1 MKYFTYTNIG
11 PRDINEDSFFAT
23 IKDGTLY
30 ACIADGVGGMD
41 YGDIVSKF
49 ATKLFSEELIRFR
62 NNQLQVSNDINER
75 LTKYINDELT
85 GANAASANSQKQT
98 GTDIRS
104 EDAGPAALSSG
115 QGIGLTRPRH
125 SACENATHVHR
136 LFRKRGY
143 RGGIRIRVRRDYRR
157 GFGRRRAISV
167 SAA

>member
-85 GANAASANSQKQT
+85 GANAAT
-98 GTDIRS
+98 TFT
-104 EDAGPAALSSG
+104 AGVIYNYELYGS
-115 QGIGLTRPRH
+115 
-125 SACENATHVHR
+125 HVGDSR
-136 LFRKRGY
+136 ICILRGK
-143 RGGIRIRVRRDYRR
+143 
-157 GFGRRRAISV
+157 
-167 SAA
+167 